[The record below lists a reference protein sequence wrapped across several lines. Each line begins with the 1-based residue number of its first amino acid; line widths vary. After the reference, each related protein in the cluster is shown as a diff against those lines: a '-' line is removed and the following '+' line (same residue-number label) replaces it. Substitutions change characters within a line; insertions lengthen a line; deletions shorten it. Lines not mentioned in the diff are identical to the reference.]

1 MDQAN
6 LNTHWA
12 NAEAALVR
20 ASKSG
25 VANATKT
32 AEAQLALAELA
43 ACDFVLRYPDVS
55 FGKLT

>member
-12 NAEAALVR
+12 AAEAALTK
-20 ASKSG
+20 ASASG
-25 VANATKT
+25 ATNPTRT
-32 AEAQLALAELA
+32 AWAQIALAELA